1 MSHFLGLEKRFKRDQ
16 LLVEKYKETIN
27 QYTEKDYSTKLTNDT
42 ATQTSDITNYIPHH
56 ILTIPNN
63 PGKIAKG
70 P

>member
-1 MSHFLGLEKRFKRDQ
+1 MSGFLGLEKRFKRDQ

-27 QYTEKDYSTKLTNDT
+27 QYIEKDHSTKLKNDT

-56 ILTIPNN
+56 TLTISNN
-63 PGKIAKG
+63 PGKIAEG